1 MEEKVYDADNS
12 ENEPWLMEQNLDEVF
27 IDPKTNQP
35 LTANYIWSQKGSLRE
50 ELVNRIYEY
59 LRTLEFKDIIP
70 KLTNEELK
78 DKYNSLINNNSY
90 NLYDKEN
97 NLVIN
102 SNSLCTDVLKHFCGE
117 LFYSASGDG
126 KKSYSCKEV
135 FEDNEKLIK
144 VLKNRMGYRTSKE
157 DGRERPYIFAMSNKM
172 ILQGM
177 RSSGL
182 GYTISTFKPMLAK
195 FIIEYIDKELLTY
208 SSARVLDYSAGWGAR
223 ALGVGSLN
231 KEYYAIDPLTYDK
244 VNELIKY
251 YDIKGKV
258 FNGGSENTNTYNE
271 IYDQK
276 LDKTFD
282 IAFSSPPY
290 FSLETYD
297 KSSSEQSISKYPN
310 YNDWLQGYWDNTV
323 VNIKNVLRD
332 DGIFV
337 LVMLEKYKKFNLL
350 DDMVDICKN
359 NNFEVINVLD
369 IKTSKSHLSG
379 KKKSKEVSKN
389 TEKIIFMKLK

>member
-1 MEEKVYDADNS
+1 M
-12 ENEPWLMEQNLDEVF
+12 
-27 IDPKTNQP
+27 
-35 LTANYIWSQKGSLRE
+35 
-50 ELVNRIYEY
+50 
-59 LRTLEFKDIIP
+59 
-70 KLTNEELK
+70 
-78 DKYNSLINNNSY
+78 
-90 NLYDKEN
+90 
-97 NLVIN
+97 
-102 SNSLCTDVLKHFCGE
+102 
-117 LFYSASGDG
+117 
-126 KKSYSCKEV
+126 
-135 FEDNEKLIK
+135 
-144 VLKNRMGYRTSKE
+144 
-157 DGRERPYIFAMSNKM
+157 
-172 ILQGM
+172 
-177 RSSGL
+177 
-182 GYTISTFKPMLAK
+182 
-195 FIIEYIDKELLTY
+195 
-208 SSARVLDYSAGWGAR
+208 
-223 ALGVGSLN
+223 
-231 KEYYAIDPLTYDK
+231 
-244 VNELIKY
+244 
-251 YDIKGKV
+251 

-310 YNDWLQGYWDNTV
+310 YNDWLQGYWDSTV